1 MITVKKIFILLLVS
15 LFLLCSCNKGTENE
29 NSEVASNATE
39 DTQINESSEE
49 SSEAVIHESDSVSD
63 EASQDE
69 TSQDDTSQDDTS
81 QDDTSS
87 TTPPNP
93 MEDAVKKGDKVHLCC
108 FKSTVGQCEFEY
120 LGGEY
125 LGGAILDVD
134 KQELV
139 FTDSDTVFPES
150 VVSELSKKV
159 IGLSRH
165 SGFVEFHIGQDCYKF
180 SINMVN
186 MTVGPSY
193 SFPTDWNYSFK
204 SEIGSFKGYDED
216 SPGANDMEDVDV
228 FGYDERLTLGCS
240 VWCGCD
246 RYVCEVKASSVLA
259 PQGKTSYDASHLAID
274 DRENI
279 WAEGV
284 DGYGIGES
292 IEIKQMYLGTGHAE
306 LTLYSMCI
314 VNGNAKS
321 ATKWQENSRVKS
333 MKLYYEGEYLGDIE
347 LEDTIKPQ
355 YIDLSP
361 LNIKVGN
368 GFDAHFRFEIT
379 DVYKGS
385 KYDDTCLTGIIIDY
399 EGLYAH

>member
-1 MITVKKIFILLLVS
+1 MKKIFILLLVS
-15 LFLLCSCNKGTENE
+15 LFLLCSCNNGEETE

-39 DTQINESSEE
+39 DTQINESSKG

-69 TSQDDTSQDDTS
+69 TSQDETS

-108 FKSTVGQCEFEY
+108 FKSTVGQCEFED
-120 LGGEY
+120 LSGEY

-159 IGLSRH
+159 IGLSRR
-165 SGFVEFHIGQDCYKF
+165 SGLVEFHIGQDCYKF
-180 SINMVN
+180 TITMVN
-186 MTVGPSY
+186 MTVEPSY

-216 SPGANDMEDVDV
+216 SPGAIDMEDGDV

>member
-15 LFLLCSCNKGTENE
+15 LFLLCSCNNGEEND

-69 TSQDDTSQDDTS
+69 TSQDDM
-81 QDDTSS
+81 SS

-108 FKSTVGQCEFEY
+108 FKSTVGQCEFED
-120 LGGEY
+120 LSGEY

-159 IGLSRH
+159 IGLSRR
-165 SGFVEFHIGQDCYKF
+165 SGLVEFHIGQDCYKF
-180 SINMVN
+180 TITMVN
-186 MTVGPSY
+186 MTVEPSY

-216 SPGANDMEDVDV
+216 SPGAIDMEDGDV
-228 FGYDERLTLGCS
+228 FGYDERLALGCS

-333 MKLYYEGEYLGDIE
+333 MKLYYECEYLGDIE

>member
-1 MITVKKIFILLLVS
+1 
-15 LFLLCSCNKGTENE
+15 
-29 NSEVASNATE
+29 
-39 DTQINESSEE
+39 
-49 SSEAVIHESDSVSD
+49 
-63 EASQDE
+63 
-69 TSQDDTSQDDTS
+69 
-81 QDDTSS
+81 
-87 TTPPNP
+87 

-108 FKSTVGQCEFEY
+108 FRRTIGED
-120 LGGEY
+120 GDEY

-134 KQELV
+134 KEELQ
-139 FTDSDTVFPES
+139 FTDSDVICPKA
-150 VVSELSKKV
+150 VVSELAKQVLGKN
-159 IGLSRH
+159 RH
-165 SGFVEFHIGQDCYKF
+165 YFAVECTDGQYNYSFH
-180 SINMVN
+180 INMVN
-186 MTVGPSY
+186 MTVEPSY

-204 SEIGSFKGYDED
+204 TEIGSFKGYDED
-216 SPGANDMEDVDV
+216 SPGAIDMEDGDV

-246 RYVCEVKASSVLA
+246 RYVCEIKASSVLA

-321 ATKWQENSRVKS
+321 ATKWRENSRVKS

-368 GFDAHFRFEIT
+368 GFDAHFKFEIT

>member
-1 MITVKKIFILLLVS
+1 MITVKRIFILLLVA
-15 LFLLCSCNKGTENE
+15 LFLLCSCNNGEENE
-29 NSEVASNATE
+29 NSKVASNATE
-39 DTQINESSEE
+39 DTQIIESSEE
-49 SSEAVIHESDSVSD
+49 SSEAVIPESDSVSD

-139 FTDSDTVFPES
+139 FTDSDTVIPES

-204 SEIGSFKGYDED
+204 SEIGSFLSYNDED
-216 SPGANDMEDVDV
+216 ACPLPDEDGEV
-228 FGYDERLTLGCS
+228 FGYEDRLTLGCS
-240 VWCGCD
+240 DWCGCD

-368 GFDAHFRFEIT
+368 GFDAHFKFEIT

-399 EGLYAH
+399 QGLYAH

>member
-1 MITVKKIFILLLVS
+1 MKKIFILLLVS
-15 LFLLCSCNKGTENE
+15 LFLLCSCNNGEEND

-69 TSQDDTSQDDTS
+69 TSQDDM
-81 QDDTSS
+81 SS

-108 FKSTVGQCEFEY
+108 FKSTVGQCEFED
-120 LGGEY
+120 LSGEY

-159 IGLSRH
+159 IGLSRR
-165 SGFVEFHIGQDCYKF
+165 SGLVEFHIGQDCYKF
-180 SINMVN
+180 TITMVN
-186 MTVGPSY
+186 MTVEPSY

-216 SPGANDMEDVDV
+216 SPGAIDMEDGDV
-228 FGYDERLTLGCS
+228 FGYDERLALGCS

-333 MKLYYEGEYLGDIE
+333 MKLYYECEYLGDIE

-399 EGLYAH
+399 QGLYAH

>member
-1 MITVKKIFILLLVS
+1 MKKIIISLLVV
-15 LFLLCSCNKGTENE
+15 LLLLCSCNNGAETEISVE
-29 NSEVASNATE
+29 ASKTTE
-39 DTQINESSEE
+39 DIQINESSEE
-49 SSEAVIHESDSVSD
+49 SSEAVIHESNSVPD
-63 EASQDE
+63 D

-87 TTPPNP
+87 IIPPNP
-93 MEDAVKKGDKVHLCC
+93 MEDTVKNGDEVHLCC
-108 FKSTVGQCEFEY
+108 FRSPIGEDTD
-120 LGGEY
+120 EY
-125 LGGAILDVD
+125 LGGAILNVD
-134 KQELV
+134 KEELQ
-139 FTDSDTVFPES
+139 FTDSDVNCPKA
-150 VVSELSKKV
+150 VISELATQV
-159 IGLSRH
+159 LGANRH
-165 SGFVEFHIGQDCYKF
+165 YSAIECTDGKYNYSFH
-180 SINMVN
+180 INMVN
-186 MTVGPSY
+186 MTVEPSY
-193 SFPTDWNYSFK
+193 SFPDDWDHSFK
-204 SEIGSFKGYDED
+204 TEIGSFKGYDED
-216 SPGANDMEDVDV
+216 SPGAIDMEDGEV
-228 FGYDERLTLGCS
+228 FGYDERLALGCS

-246 RYVCEVKASSVLA
+246 SYVCEVKASSVLA

-274 DRENI
+274 DRENV
-279 WAEGV
+279 WSEGV

-292 IEIKQMYLGTGHAE
+292 IEIKQMYLGTGYAE

-361 LNIKVGN
+361 LKIKVGN

-385 KYDDTCLTGIIIDY
+385 KYEDTCLTGIIIDY

>member
-1 MITVKKIFILLLVS
+1 MKRIFILLLVA
-15 LFLLCSCNKGTENE
+15 LFLLCSCNNGEENE

-69 TSQDDTSQDDTS
+69 ASQDDISQDEASQDDTS

-108 FKSTVGQCEFEY
+108 FRSPIGEDVD
-120 LGGEY
+120 EY

-134 KQELV
+134 KEELQ
-139 FTDSDTVFPES
+139 FTDSDVICPKA
-150 VVSELSKKV
+150 VVSELAKQILGK
-159 IGLSRH
+159 SRH
-165 SGFVEFHIGQDCYKF
+165 YFAVECTDGQYNYSFH
-180 SINMVN
+180 INMVN
-186 MTVGPSY
+186 MTVEPSY
-193 SFPTDWNYSFK
+193 SFPDDWDHSFK
-204 SEIGSFKGYDED
+204 TEIGSFKGYDED
-216 SPGANDMEDVDV
+216 SPGANDMEDGDV

-368 GFDAHFRFEIT
+368 GFDAHFKFEIT